1 MRGVCAAVLPA
12 IKTLWTTDAGAQVV
26 EKILDIVTEWDPV
39 ALTIDQKSPA
49 AVVKPLLITAPASC
63 RS

>member
-1 MRGVCAAVLPA
+1 
-12 IKTLWTTDAGAQVV
+12 VV